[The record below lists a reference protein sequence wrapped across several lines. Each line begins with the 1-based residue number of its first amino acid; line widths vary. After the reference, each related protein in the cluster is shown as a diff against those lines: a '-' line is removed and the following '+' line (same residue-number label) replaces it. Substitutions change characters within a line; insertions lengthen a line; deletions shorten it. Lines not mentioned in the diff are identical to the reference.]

1 MAKKNIP
8 AAAGAVVTTKDS
20 TPIELLML
28 HDGAESSE
36 PKTIRQAYEAN
47 LERIKQK
54 AIERGDTSATKI
66 KEAKSGLVGAL
77 KALREIGFTDEVL
90 DKPVDGSIN
99 FIDKDG
105 NSRIGPIIQLMKE
118 QKFSPRKRAVIGVHL
133 KSMINLG
140 KRPGTANAVTEY
152 EKINL
157 GSKDAFNFQKYIR
170 SAGPTLVYPK
180 FESFAKAIEVG
191 ISKIEDKE
199 ARGFAVLKLLTG
211 IRDQDF
217 QRIDLGK
224 EEVTKD
230 TISYRLNPE
239 TKTVQIF
246 NKGQVTSYQLGESA
260 FQVLNELREDALK
273 EDVTRDKLFSRRL
286 DGLKSRHIVPKIR
299 EAFEEAGLKIREE
312 ASGKEVPFQFKMLR
326 KGFFTVVQKEFDT
339 ETADRLLGH
348 TVGGSTGIEH
358 YQVKFADEGPSRES
372 QAADRFF
379 SIFSKQTN
387 KAGPQAALTTFN
399 FPQAAKNSALVFDD
413 VDIPEA
419 AAQAQVRVQQET
431 AVTQQDEQD
440 LDKQTESTKRQIEK
454 RRELNALQQELE
466 QVKQEGRPSV
476 DEQAKEVLGEPE
488 RPVTPYSFS
497 RELKAGVFTQDEIDE
512 IQKLRDTNPEEY
524 ERRLLSGLDGL
535 KAIRKQELRSGAVA
549 SARKVGKLGVAG
561 LTAMLLG
568 PGKSR
573 AAEVLLDAG
582 IQALIPSTPASP
594 EAVLESASD
603 DQLLEVLQSGE
614 VGDLPLSS
622 DREIPKSKT
631 KREIESRISEN
642 QAYRSRE
649 AALQEARERRAM
661 LTPTFQSPAEA
672 EATITD
678 SKKGFAD
685 IATRQREAVQTKSA
699 IEREYE
705 GFLKN

>member
-1 MAKKNIP
+1 MADKKAP
-8 AAAGAVVTTKDS
+8 AAAGAVVPAKDNTS
-20 TPIELLML
+20 LEVLML
-28 HDGAESSE
+28 HDSAEAQE

-47 LERIKQK
+47 LERIRQK
-54 AIERGDTSATKI
+54 ALERGDASETQI
-66 KEAKSGLVGAL
+66 KKAQAGLVGAFKDL
-77 KALREIGFTDEVL
+77 QKIGFTDQVL
-90 DKPVDGSIN
+90 DSPVDDTIN
-99 FIDKDG
+99 AIDEKG
-105 NSRIGPIIQLMKE
+105 NSRIGPIVQIMKE
-118 QKFSPRKRAVIGVHL
+118 AGFPPRKRAVIGTYL
-133 KSMINLG
+133 KSIINLG
-140 KRPGTANAVTEY
+140 KSPGTANAVTEH
-152 EKINL
+152 EKINV
-157 GSKDAFNFQKYIR
+157 GSPDGFNFQKYIR
-170 SAGPTLVYPK
+170 APGATLVYPK
-180 FESFAKAIEVG
+180 FSDFAKAIEVG

-211 IRDQDF
+211 IRDEDF
-217 QRIDLGK
+217 QRIDLGR

-230 TISYRLNPE
+230 TVSYRLNPE

-273 EDVTRDKLFSRRL
+273 EDVTRDKLFSRKL
-286 DGLKSRHIVPKIR
+286 NGLKSKHIVPKIR

-387 KAGPQAALTTFN
+387 KAGPQAALTTFR
-399 FPQAAKNSALVFDD
+399 FPQAAENSALVFDD

-419 AAQAQVRVQQET
+419 AAQAQVRVQQEA

-535 KAIRKQELRSGAVA
+535 KAIRKKELRSGAVA
-549 SARKVGKLGVAG
+549 STRKLGKLGIAG

-568 PGKSR
+568 PGRSK
-573 AAEVLLDAG
+573 AGEVLLDAG
-582 IQALIPSTPASP
+582 IQAVTPSTTAGP
-594 EAVLESASD
+594 EKGLEAASD
-603 DQLLEVLQSGE
+603 DQLLEVLRSGKP
-614 VGDLPLSS
+614 GDLQT
-622 DREIPKSKT
+622 DVTNIPEATT
-631 KREIESRISEN
+631 KREIESRISQD
-642 QAYRSRE
+642 QAYRSTE
-649 AALQEARERRAM
+649 AALQAARERRA
-661 LTPTFQSPAEA
+661 LLSYRGKTPEQTLQDIQNYE
-672 EATITD
+672 
-678 SKKGFAD
+678 KGFAD
-685 IATRQREAVQTKSA
+685 IKTRQREAVQTKSA
-699 IEREYE
+699 LELKYE

>member
-1 MAKKNIP
+1 MADKKIP
-8 AAAGAVVTTKDS
+8 AADRVVTTKDN
-20 TPIELLML
+20 TPVEVLML
-28 HDGAESSE
+28 HDNVEAPE

-47 LERIKQK
+47 LERIRQK
-54 AIERGDTSATKI
+54 AIERGDTSETKI
-66 KEAKSGLVGAL
+66 KKAQAGLVGAL
-77 KALREIGFTDEVL
+77 KALRKIGFTDEVL
-90 DKPVDGSIN
+90 DKPVDGTIN
-99 FIDKDG
+99 FIDEKG

-118 QKFSPRKRAVIGVHL
+118 QKFSPRKRAVVGTYL
-133 KSMINLG
+133 KSIINLG
-140 KRPGTANAVTEY
+140 KSPGTANAVTEY
-152 EKINL
+152 EKTHV
-157 GSKDAFNFQKYIR
+157 GSPDGFNFEKYIR
-170 SAGPTLVYPK
+170 APGATLVYPK
-180 FESFAKAIEVG
+180 FSDFARAIEVG
-191 ISKIEDKE
+191 ISNINDKE
-199 ARGFAVLKLLTG
+199 ARGVAVLKLLTG
-211 IRDQDF
+211 IRDEDF
-217 QRIDLGK
+217 ERIDLGK

-230 TISYRLNPE
+230 TVSYRLNPE

-273 EDVTRDKLFSRRL
+273 EGVTRDKLFSRQL
-286 DGLKSRHIVPKIR
+286 KGLKSRHIVPKIR

-326 KGFFTVVQKEFDT
+326 AGFFTIVNKEFDT
-339 ETADRLLGH
+339 ETADKLLGH
-348 TVGGSTGIEH
+348 TVGGSTGLKH
-358 YQVKFADEGPSRES
+358 YQVKFAEEGPSRES
-372 QAADRFF
+372 QVADAFF
-379 SIFSKQTN
+379 SVFSKQTN
-387 KAGPQAALTTFN
+387 KAGPRAALTTFG

-419 AAQAQVRVQQET
+419 AAQAQVRVQQEA

-440 LDKQTESTKRQIEK
+440 LDKQIESTKRQIDKK
-454 RRELNALQQELE
+454 RTLNELQQELE

-512 IQKLRDTNPEEY
+512 IQKLRNTDPDEY
-524 ERRLLSGLDGL
+524 ERRLLSGLDRL

-582 IQALIPSTPASP
+582 IQAVTPSTPASP

-622 DREIPKSKT
+622 DRTIPKSKT
-631 KREIESRISEN
+631 RREIESRISQD

-661 LTPTFQSPAEA
+661 LIPTFQSPAEA

-678 SKKGFAD
+678 SKKSFAD
-685 IATRQREAVQTKSA
+685 IETRRREAVQTKSA
-699 IEREYE
+699 LEREYE